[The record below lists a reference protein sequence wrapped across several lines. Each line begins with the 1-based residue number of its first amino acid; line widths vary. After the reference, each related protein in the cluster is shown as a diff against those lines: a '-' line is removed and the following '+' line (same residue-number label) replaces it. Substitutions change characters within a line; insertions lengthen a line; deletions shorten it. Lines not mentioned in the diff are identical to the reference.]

1 MKGKLIV
8 IEGTDCSGKETQTT
22 LLVEKLNREGIKA
35 VRLSFP
41 MYDTP
46 TGEIIGAC
54 YLGKPHMCKKLL
66 KGENGL
72 FSEGA
77 SNVDPYVSIN
87 YYAADRRYNKPKI
100 DKLLNE
106 GVNVIL
112 DRYVGSNMAHQ
123 GGMLKTK
130 SLRKKMFRKIETLEY
145 KINELNK
152 PDMTIFLYVPL
163 NLVNE
168 LKKNREEVPDQVESS
183 IDYLKNS
190 ERTYLE
196 LVELYHYDKI
206 DCSKNGSM
214 RTIEDINEEIIKK
227 VKKLLVNE

>member
-8 IEGTDCSGKETQTT
+8 IEGTDCSGKETQTK
-22 LLVEKLNREGIKA
+22 LLVEKLNKEGIKA

-46 TGEIIGAC
+46 TGQIIGAC
-54 YLGKPHMCKKLL
+54 YLGKPHMCEYLL
-66 KGENGL
+66 KEKNGL

-100 DKLLNE
+100 DKLLE
-106 GVNVIL
+106 AGVNVIL

-130 SLRKKMFRKIETLEY
+130 RERKKMFKKIETLEY

-163 NLVNE
+163 NVVNE
-168 LKKNREEVPDQVESS
+168 LKKGREEVPDQVESS
-183 IDYLKNS
+183 IDYLRNS
-190 ERTYLE
+190 EKTYLE
-196 LVELYHYDKI
+196 LVDLYHYEKI
-206 DCSKNGSM
+206 DCAKDDKM
-214 RTIEDINEEIIKK
+214 RTIEDINEEVMKK
-227 VKKLLVNE
+227 VKKILLNE

>member
-8 IEGTDCSGKETQTT
+8 IEGTDCSGKETQTK
-22 LLVEKLNREGIKA
+22 LLVEKLNKEGIKS

-46 TGEIIGAC
+46 TGQIIGAC
-54 YLGKPHMCKKLL
+54 YLGKPHMCKSLL

-72 FSEGA
+72 FPEGA

-87 YYAADRRYNKPKI
+87 YYAADRRYNKPMI

-106 GVNVIL
+106 GTNVIL

-130 SLRKKMFRKIETLEY
+130 TERKKMFKKIETLEY
-145 KINELNK
+145 KINELKK
-152 PDMTIFLYVPL
+152 PDMTVFLYVPL

-168 LKKNREEVPDQVESS
+168 LKKNRDEAPDQVESS
-183 IDYLKNS
+183 IEYLKNS

-196 LVELYHYDKI
+196 LVDLYHYEKI
-206 DCSKNGSM
+206 DCSKNNKM
-214 RTIEDINEEIIKK
+214 RTIEDINEEVLNK
-227 VKKLLVNE
+227 VKKLLTNE